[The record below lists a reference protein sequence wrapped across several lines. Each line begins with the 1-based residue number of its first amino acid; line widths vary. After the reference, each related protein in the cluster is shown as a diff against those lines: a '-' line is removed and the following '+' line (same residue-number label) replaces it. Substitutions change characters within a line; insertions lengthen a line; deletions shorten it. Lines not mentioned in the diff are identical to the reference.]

1 MRRPRARD
9 CRRVYHR
16 CQCGAARS
24 RSSAWPGA
32 PAPCRST
39 AGRAPALDGGRR
51 IQAHPH
57 RHRSAHRAA
66 TTPCGR
72 RDRGAR
78 CHRPRGDPCH
88 SWPRFPACRRCQG
101 RLRQD
106 TNEDCPRPTPTR
118 RDLIGPLRGG
128 PDCSVAFRT
137 RGHCK
142 HGVKTG
148 NGCAALLVCFVT
160 DICRRPLNNP
170 SRSVRKLVR
179 RWKPFFASSRPAL
192 TMHPRRAPR
201 PEPLVP
207 PSTSRVLG
215 AIEAV
220 VVDYLEEWRRD
231 IKCITI
237 ADVLSVSPLC
247 SPQEPTP
254 QQAQPRGKSNE
265 CARCGVGSI
274 ASWRV
279 PPCLCSTCGERFC
292 LGCSRVHEC
301 AVAESMAASTS
312 SFCCG
317 WERCMSCKEP

>member
-1 MRRPRARD
+1 M
-9 CRRVYHR
+9 
-16 CQCGAARS
+16 Q
-24 RSSAWPGA
+24 
-32 PAPCRST
+32 
-39 AGRAPALDGGRR
+39 
-51 IQAHPH
+51 
-57 RHRSAHRAA
+57 
-66 TTPCGR
+66 
-72 RDRGAR
+72 
-78 CHRPRGDPCH
+78 
-88 SWPRFPACRRCQG
+88 
-101 RLRQD
+101 
-106 TNEDCPRPTPTR
+106 
-118 RDLIGPLRGG
+118 
-128 PDCSVAFRT
+128 CSVSNSRT
-137 RGHCK
+137 LQPWGEDSEWLQGITTGKQARG
-142 HGVKTG
+142 KTG
-148 NGCAALLVCFVT
+148 YTHSLAPSRPCLFAVSQNNLR
-160 DICRRPLNNP
+160 RRPLNNP